1 MGIPQPQLQL
11 MFQLAETG
19 EEYLLRRPRGNQI
32 ARQALICDVHG
43 ENVSLTPSDGS

>member
-19 EEYLLRRPRGNQI
+19 EEHLLRRPRGNHT
-32 ARQALICDVHG
+32 APQALMCIVYG
-43 ENVSLTPSDGS
+43 ENVPLTPSNES